1 MVRFSQSNTMKVKS
15 KTFYAIAAFVVV
27 VALYLLL
34 NPPAPEFIST
44 YSKDVNRFGPESVD
58 MQLALGTLQRDPPHM
73 LAPEPQLK
81 PLLLFPPSQSDL
93 ERLSGPATTL

>member
-1 MVRFSQSNTMKVKS
+1 MKVKS
-15 KTFYAIAAFVVV
+15 KTLYAIAALVVV

-73 LAPEPQLK
+73 IAPEPQLK